1 MCFFTAYRDSQEA
14 VVICTR
20 VVKVD
25 VNFIVF
31 KNLGAK
37 PAFVTVFAPAAF
49 SRRRGIR
56 RRNRSRQGYRAR
68 HLRHRS
74 TNHLRRCVQG
84 CPSRL
89 RSLRRFLSLPFLA
102 THVRARLRG
111 RSSRRRNRR
120 LQGAWLSPEV
130 AVCQSG

>member
-1 MCFFTAYRDSQEA
+1 MCFFTARRNSQEA

-37 PAFVTVFAPAAF
+37 PACVTVFAPAAF
-49 SRRRGIR
+49 SRRRG
-56 RRNRSRQGYRAR
+56 
-68 HLRHRS
+68 
-74 TNHLRRCVQG
+74 T
-84 CPSRL
+84 
-89 RSLRRFLSLPFLA
+89 
-102 THVRARLRG
+102 
-111 RSSRRRNRR
+111 RRRNRR